1 MNEVACMKNSEL
13 CANKELV
20 FKEKCGK
27 IKECWQQIMQLNLK
41 FQILYILFLIF
52 NMCNDISKYK
62 QYYTND
68 ILFIFNYK

>member
-1 MNEVACMKNSEL
+1 MDVGEIIIDNGMNEVACMKNSEL

-41 FQILYILFLIF
+41 F
-52 NMCNDISKYK
+52 
-62 QYYTND
+62 
-68 ILFIFNYK
+68 